1 MSAPRPNPLP
11 LSTPYPPSPRRAPVG
26 TVAKPLPLIIDCD
39 PGHDDAMAI
48 AIAVARPELKLLGVT
63 TVAGNATLP
72 RTFENARRVLALLG
86 AGDTPVAAGAAVPL
100 VRPLFTAAYVHGESG
115 LEGAEMPEPGGRVHE
130 AGAVD
135 LIARLVEASPEPVVL
150 APLGPLTN
158 IALFLRAHP
167 ELAKKIAHI
176 SWMGG
181 AIGEGN
187 VTASAE
193 FNVYVDPE
201 AAAEVFSSG
210 IPITMVG
217 LDVTHLARMG
227 AAETARLDAA
237 GNRAGKIFADLLRY
251 FLIFH
256 RERYEWEFC
265 AIHDAVAVAH
275 LVDPDLVGVVH
286 AAVDVELGDLA
297 RGRTIVDWFPQRLVE
312 RSRSASADVAVS
324 IDSARFADLLIGAI
338 ATFD

>member
-1 MSAPRPNPLP
+1 MSAPKPNPLP
-11 LSTPYPPSPRRAPVG
+11 LSTPFPPAVRRAPVG
-26 TVAKPLPLIIDCD
+26 TREKPLPLIIDCD

-48 AIAVARPELKLLGVT
+48 TIAVARPEINLLGVT

-86 AGDTPVAAGAAVPL
+86 VPAMPIAAGADRPL

-115 LEGAEMPEPGGRVHE
+115 LDGAEMPAPAGRVHE

-135 LIARLVEASPEPVVL
+135 LMATLVAASPEPVVL

-158 IALFLRAHP
+158 IAQFITAHP
-167 ELAKKIAHI
+167 ELHSKIAHI

-187 VTASAE
+187 VTAAAE
-193 FNVYVDPE
+193 FNAYVDPE
-201 AAAEVFSSG
+201 AIQIVFSSG
-210 IPITMVG
+210 IPCTMVG

-227 AAETARLDAA
+227 DAEVARLEQL
-237 GNRAGKIFADLLRY
+237 GNRAGKIFAELLRY
-251 FLIFH
+251 FAIFH
-256 RERYEWEFC
+256 RDRYNWNFC

-275 LVDPDLVGVVH
+275 LVDPDLVAVVH
-286 AAVDVELGDLA
+286 AAVDAELGDLQ
-297 RGRTIVDWFPQRLVE
+297 RGRTVVDWLEPRLVE
-312 RSRSASADVAVS
+312 RGRMANADVAVG
-324 IDSARFADLLIGAI
+324 IDAPRFADLLIDAV